1 MIYAYIIDTHD
12 TFEHSHKSVGA
23 ESRMLK
29 LYFQGAPCS
38 IKCLQIASLLI
49 PELKQSKRHYKEKQ
63 DNSCLFI
70 KVMRVLMLMLTLVSV
85 LLLF

>member
-1 MIYAYIIDTHD
+1 MIYSYIIDTLD

-23 ESRMLK
+23 EFRMLK

-38 IKCLQIASLLI
+38 IKCLQIVSLLI

-70 KVMRVLMLMLTLVSV
+70 KVMRVLMLTLVSV
-85 LLLF
+85 LFLF